1 MEILD
6 GIKNSVYFW
15 KLNKAIY
22 GLKQSFR
29 MWNNKINNVILKL
42 NFIRSKKKKK
52 KKKKNESYV
61 YYKKDHKDNISCIL
75 SLYVDDI
82 IISGKKSKN

>member
-52 KKKKNESYV
+52 KNKKYFYYKKKNKKKIK
-61 YYKKDHKDNISCIL
+61 YK
-75 SLYVDDI
+75 
-82 IISGKKSKN
+82 

>member
-6 GIKNSVYFW
+6 GIKNFVYFW

-22 GLKQSFR
+22 GLKQTFR
-29 MWNNKINNVILKL
+29 MWNNKINNIILKL

-52 KKKKNESYV
+52 KKNNIFNIKK
-61 YYKKDHKDNISCIL
+61 KK
-75 SLYVDDI
+75 
-82 IISGKKSKN
+82 KKKKKKK

>member
-52 KKKKNESYV
+52 KKK
-61 YYKKDHKDNISCIL
+61 SCF
-75 SLYVDDI
+75 
-82 IISGKKSKN
+82 